1 MKQSTFTVLLMLL
14 LSSASYAEIQLNA
27 TMLSLPCTGCHGSE
41 GKSQRAIPS
50 LNVMSR
56 EQIYR
61 AMKSF
66 KNDQRHATLMNRIA
80 KGYSDSELRLIA
92 DYFGV
97 KP

>member
-1 MKQSTFTVLLMLL
+1 MLFFSL
-14 LSSASYAEIQLNA
+14 TSHAESQLNA
-27 TMLSLPCTGCHGSE
+27 TMLALPCTGCHGSE
-41 GKSQRAIPS
+41 GESQQAIPS
-50 LNVMSR
+50 LNVMSG
-56 EQIYR
+56 EQIYL
-61 AMKSF
+61 AMRSF